1 MGNARRE
8 QKEEDSNMNEVIK
21 RLEAIQSELK
31 SLKDSNK
38 DVWTGIYLGYAS
50 CDIHAA
56 IKQQIAIE
64 EGKADSDSELVKD
77 RLAIASNQRPNA
89 DREATQDKIIMESW
103 KQPMPK
109 ASQPWQ
115 THNNGN

>member
-1 MGNARRE
+1 MSNARRE
-8 QKEEDSNMNEVIK
+8 QKEEKINMNKVIEK
-21 RLEAIQSELK
+21 LEAIQAELK

-64 EGKADSDSELVKD
+64 EDKEESDELTKD
-77 RLAIASNQRPNA
+77 RLAVASNQRPSSGM
-89 DREATQDKIIMESW
+89 EAIR
-103 KQPMPK
+103 
-109 ASQPWQ
+109 A
-115 THNNGN
+115 